1 MNIRETISIRSPNG
15 KEEKCAK
22 FTIDDIAMPFV
33 FESVTDID
41 EEYVFSAWMMSDG
54 NSSITVENNELSLST
69 EWQKQKVVFN
79 ASDNSL
85 KIYFNNIGIYYFY
98 HSQLESGNIET
109 DWSPSPKDLE
119 AELELKVNSEDLIS
133 EINASANV
141 IRLKSNRLVVESDNL
156 QIYEDGTLKTQRGEI
171 GGFILHDKILSAE
184 ADKHAEI
191 NIKYHTYAD
200 AEPREGFIK
209 IGNDAENEGGSG
221 EGGIYVQDYDLDGY
235 EVYTRIGNVLGGGIL
250 IETEERNEG
259 LRVGYDGIY
268 RVAGVT
274 NISGTD
280 VHIYSSEAG
289 NVGARPYWRKGDTL
303 SYNLRTAGFVTNGG
317 KEVHFTVPLNRMV
330 LGSGLTVTAASTS
343 GFILRQ
349 DAKYTH
355 GSASSTYAK
364 PTKYSATIYTNYIY
378 VVATFSSTTNVIN
391 NAPCGIVWSGTI
403 TIS

>member
-1 MNIRETISIRSPNG
+1 MNIRETISIQSPNG
-15 KEEKCAK
+15 IEEKCAK

-171 GGFILHDKILSAE
+171 GGFILHDKILTAE
-184 ADKHAEI
+184 ADRYAEI
-191 NIKYHTYAD
+191 NIKY
-200 AEPREGFIK
+200 
-209 IGNDAENEGGSG
+209 N
-221 EGGIYVQDYDLDGY
+221 
-235 EVYTRIGNVLGGGIL
+235 
-250 IETEERNEG
+250 
-259 LRVGYDGIY
+259 
-268 RVAGVT
+268 
-274 NISGTD
+274 
-280 VHIYSSEAG
+280 
-289 NVGARPYWRKGDTL
+289 
-303 SYNLRTAGFVTNGG
+303 
-317 KEVHFTVPLNRMV
+317 
-330 LGSGLTVTAASTS
+330 
-343 GFILRQ
+343 
-349 DAKYTH
+349 
-355 GSASSTYAK
+355 
-364 PTKYSATIYTNYIY
+364 
-378 VVATFSSTTNVIN
+378 
-391 NAPCGIVWSGTI
+391 
-403 TIS
+403 

>member
-1 MNIRETISIRSPNG
+1 MNIRETISIQSPNG
-15 KEEKCAK
+15 IEEKCAK

-171 GGFILHDKILSAE
+171 GGFILHDKILTGV
-184 ADKHAEI
+184 ADRYAEI
-191 NIKYHTYAD
+191 NIKYKTYSDVEEHTGY
-200 AEPREGFIK
+200 IK
-209 IGNDAENEGGSG
+209 IGNESSNEGNGGSG
-221 EGGIYVQDYDLDGY
+221 IFVKDYDIYGY
-235 EVYTRIGNVLGGGIL
+235 GIFTRIGNVLGGGIL
-250 IETEERNEG
+250 IETEEPNDALHIDPNGISRVDGKAVCINGREYGVNKVLATPGWYMNASQTVTLSEAISAQTNGIVLVWSAYSDNKVQDFNFAFTFIPKRFVALKPGCGVDTPLLRADMSTACGCKYLYINDTTIKGHDNNRN
-259 LRVGYDGIY
+259 
-268 RVAGVT
+268 
-274 NISGTD
+274 SGTGKNG
-280 VHIYSSEAG
+280 I
-289 NVGARPYWRKGDTL
+289 T
-303 SYNLRTAGFVTNGG
+303 YNNDKYVLR
-317 KEVHFTVPLNRMV
+317 
-330 LGSGLTVTAASTS
+330 
-343 GFILRQ
+343 
-349 DAKYTH
+349 
-355 GSASSTYAK
+355 
-364 PTKYSATIYTNYIY
+364 Y
-378 VVATFSSTTNVIN
+378 VIGV
-391 NAPCGIVWSGTI
+391 
-403 TIS
+403 